1 MRAHSLTE
9 PVPRVC
15 MDGRTSPGVL
25 QANKPARSKDE
36 GGEGRRGAC
45 VGHPLE
51 TRRRERVET
60 AGVEH

>member
-51 TRRRERVET
+51 T